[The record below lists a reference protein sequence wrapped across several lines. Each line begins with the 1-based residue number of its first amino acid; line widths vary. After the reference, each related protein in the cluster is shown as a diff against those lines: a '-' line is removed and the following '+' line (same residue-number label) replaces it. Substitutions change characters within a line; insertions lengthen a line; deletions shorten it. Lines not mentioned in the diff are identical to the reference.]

1 MHSFFHIAQNAFF
14 SCDRLPSSPN
24 GYFEKEKPR
33 ACQGG
38 LIHSNLYLS
47 WKPDQMRAVFKVSS
61 ILSTIFNRQFFS
73 LIFPDDSIVL
83 PTIIVGTLVIVF
95 GLPFFS
101 VANISL
107 YSKITDEKTQGK

>member
-1 MHSFFHIAQNAFF
+1 MYKCIASVILCKMPFFLATVYQV
-14 SCDRLPSSPN
+14 RN

-61 ILSTIFNRQFFS
+61 DFFSTIFNRQFF
-73 LIFPDDSIVL
+73 
-83 PTIIVGTLVIVF
+83 
-95 GLPFFS
+95 FS
-101 VANISL
+101 YL
-107 YSKITDEKTQGK
+107 FR

>member
-1 MHSFFHIAQNAFF
+1 MSAFYLQVKLWAQIFFASFNHSRKRKRHVFILQVTYIQERPPLLQVN
-14 SCDRLPSSPN
+14 
-24 GYFEKEKPR
+24 KE
-33 ACQGG
+33 
-38 LIHSNLYLS
+38 ITT
-47 WKPDQMRAVFKVSS
+47 V
-61 ILSTIFNRQFFS
+61 FFS
-73 LIFPDDSIVL
+73 LFFSDDSIVL

>member
-1 MHSFFHIAQNAFF
+1 
-14 SCDRLPSSPN
+14 
-24 GYFEKEKPR
+24 
-33 ACQGG
+33 
-38 LIHSNLYLS
+38 
-47 WKPDQMRAVFKVSS
+47 MRAVFKVSS
-61 ILSTIFNRQFFS
+61 DFFSTIFNRQFFFS
-73 LIFPDDSIVL
+73 LIFSDDSIVL